1 MSELESCLGLAS
13 TEPPGD
19 GEAPGDPGGGEPP
32 GEGLGEGL
40 SAEGDGV
47 GVAEAVGLTEGLG
60 VAVGVGVGVGFGV
73 ITDSTRK
80 YPAGAGSKAKPCSHR
95 PRDPFPPQA
104 VVRIPDK
111 LKHLQSESGRPYRR
125 ACNQLGLCIYHTGRP
140 YRRIISQEL
149 GQKAMQHCKI
159 AHICTLDSPDFMVWR
174 GIGAP
179 GVIPCES
186 TLDDSLPQN
195 RVYW

>member
-1 MSELESCLGLAS
+1 VKRLGIREAVSRRGKGWAKGFPQREMGLGLPRQWDLRKGSESRWVSALESVSELSRIRLGNTLRQPYRL
-13 TEPPGD
+13 E
-19 GEAPGDPGGGEPP
+19 
-32 GEGLGEGL
+32 L
-40 SAEGDGV
+40 S
-47 GVAEAVGLTEGLG
+47 
-60 VAVGVGVGVGFGV
+60 
-73 ITDSTRK
+73 
-80 YPAGAGSKAKPCSHR
+80 GAGSKAKACSHR
-95 PRDPFPPQA
+95 PRDPLPPQA